1 MAVQKKKSTVN
12 AAGNYTKPALR
23 KRIFNRIKAGG
34 KGGAPGQWSARKA
47 QMVASAYK
55 KAGGGYRGYWA
66 KSGLQSIKSLQIAK
80 IQKVLVKEHIV
91 KEGRRKKLSIRR
103 IPRKK
108 GQPAKSKKH
117 SDLYTDEDPKGTIKG
132 LKFATQAD
140 AKRSV
145 QIIKKSG
152 RSHAHKIQA
161 AIAMEQR
168 AKVAGKNSS
177 AIEYRKFINSMKKK
191 TQQRKRA

>member
-1 MAVQKKKSTVN
+1 MVCEKSPD
-12 AAGNYTKPALR
+12 GC
-23 KRIFNRIKAGG
+23 
-34 KGGAPGQWSARKA
+34 S
-47 QMVASAYK
+47 
-55 KAGGGYRGYWA
+55 
-66 KSGLQSIKSLQIAK
+66 SLQK
-80 IQKVLVKEHIV
+80 SRRRIQKLKNP
-91 KEGRRKKLSIRR
+91 R

-108 GQPAKSKKH
+108 GQPAGSKKH
-117 SDLYTDEDPKGTIKG
+117 SDLYTDENPKGTIRG

-145 QIIKKSG
+145 LLIKKSG

-191 TQQRKRA
+191 TQQRKRV